1 MIFNNFNIVSF
12 YKREKKKKKRR
23 YNKDKDFLV
32 RGGANIAI
40 ILIYILSI
48 KYYVIL
54 IKII

>member
-32 RGGANIAI
+32 RANIAI
-40 ILIYILSI
+40 ILIYTFCQLNIM
-48 KYYVIL
+48 
-54 IKII
+54 

>member
-40 ILIYILSI
+40 ILIYTFCQLNIM
-48 KYYVIL
+48 
-54 IKII
+54 